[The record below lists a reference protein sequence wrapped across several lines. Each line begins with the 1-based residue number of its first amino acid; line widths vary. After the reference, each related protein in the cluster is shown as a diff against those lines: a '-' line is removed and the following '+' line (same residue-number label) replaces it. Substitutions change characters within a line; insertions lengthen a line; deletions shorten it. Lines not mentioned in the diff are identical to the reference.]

1 MSGHSK
7 WATIK
12 RKKGVIDA
20 ARGNLWTKVI
30 REITTAARLG
40 GGSPDANPRLRLALD
55 KAKAA
60 NMPRDNVERAI
71 KKGTGELEGVS
82 YEELVFEGYGPAGVA
97 LYVEIMT
104 DNRNRTSAELRT
116 LFAKGGG
123 NIGAS
128 GSVAY
133 MFNKKGQFVFDA
145 SKHSEDQVMEVAL
158 DAGADDVKTEGS
170 RVVVLSTPDAFE
182 GLKKA
187 FEAKKLA
194 FEGEITRVAD
204 TNVKLKGADAEK
216 VLNLIQLLEENDD
229 VQNVYANVDIDEA
242 DL

>member
-133 MFNKKGQFVFDA
+133 MFNKKGEFAAVSMYATKFAVCTANGPETRNCEPLLPGDG
-145 SKHSEDQVMEVAL
+145 SE
-158 DAGADDVKTEGS
+158 
-170 RVVVLSTPDAFE
+170 
-182 GLKKA
+182 
-187 FEAKKLA
+187 
-194 FEGEITRVAD
+194 
-204 TNVKLKGADAEK
+204 
-216 VLNLIQLLEENDD
+216 
-229 VQNVYANVDIDEA
+229 
-242 DL
+242 